1 MNSLSIPIS
10 QVKITNQKIIESLL
24 PEGICYVRTVGVH
37 FEVLVAG
44 VVCAT
49 VTVEDEQLH
58 FQFGE
63 RDYPG
68 FWGSKL
74 KKLLVQKFP
83 RSDSDRTVWQIFYRW
98 EGAFSFPPD
107 GHFGTKEEALASLKR
122 YQVNLGAYLCSFK
135 AKFIGHESFWTE
147 TAYRV
152 DKNFFPGKNLG
163 SVKITMATTTLAH
176 LENINFKE

>member
-1 MNSLSIPIS
+1 MNSLNIPVS

-49 VTVEDEQLH
+49 VTVEDGQLH

-68 FWGSKL
+68 FWGSEL
-74 KKLLVQKFP
+74 KKLLVQKYP
-83 RSDSDRTVWQIFYRW
+83 DLDLDRIVWQIFYRW
-98 EGAFSFPPD
+98 GINFSSPD
-107 GHFGTKEEALASLKR
+107 GFGTKEEALATLKQ
-122 YQVNLGAYLCSFK
+122 YQVNMGAYLCSLK
-135 AKFIGHESFWTE
+135 AKFIGQRSFWTE
-147 TAYRV
+147 TTYPIDR
-152 DKNFFPGKNLG
+152 NFLPGKNLG
-163 SVKITMATTTLAH
+163 SIKITMENLTR
-176 LENINFKE
+176 LEGISK